1 MTIAAVVV
9 DADPHEALL
18 RLTLRLRAHGV
29 EEIARSGHGDEDEKR
44 GECE

>member
-9 DADPHEALL
+9 DTNRHEALL
-18 RLTLRLRAHGV
+18 RLALGLRAHGV
-29 EEIARSGHGDEDEKR
+29 EEIARCGHGDEDEKR